1 MNRLIKFITLDIFK
15 SKSTIGYTLLLA
27 VFSWTVFGMEDN
39 ADKGVLTLLN
49 IMLLIIPLASII
61 FTTIYIYNSE
71 EFIDLMVSQPIKR
84 NKIWISLF
92 IGQGISQVMSFVIA
106 TGVPLLLFTPI
117 SIALSM
123 IWVGSVLSVIFTAI
137 AFLASALTRDKSKGI
152 GLSIILWLFFALL
165 FDGLILFLLFQ
176 FADYPIENAMIGIMM
191 LSPIDMARILI
202 LLQLNVSAL
211 LGYTGAVF
219 SNFFGTNFGTLISV
233 LVLLIWALLPFYLSL
248 RIFNKKDL

>member
-1 MNRLIKFITLDIFK
+1 MNRLIRFITLDILK
-15 SKSTIGYTLLLA
+15 SKTTIGYAVLLA
-27 VFSWTVFGMEDN
+27 VFSWSVFGMEN
-39 ADKGVLTLLN
+39 TADKGVLTVLN

-61 FTTIYIYNSE
+61 FSTIYIYNSE

-84 NKIWISLF
+84 SKIWISIFL
-92 IGQGISQVMSFVIA
+92 GQSISQLLAFVLA
-106 TGVPLLLFTPI
+106 TGIPLLIFAPLH
-117 SIALSM
+117 IALSM
-123 IWVGSVLSVIFTAI
+123 IWVGSMLSIIFIAM
-137 AFLASALTRDKSKGI
+137 AFLSSAITRDKSKGI

-176 FADYPIENAMIGIMM
+176 FADYPIENAMIVIMM

-202 LLQLNVSAL
+202 LLQLNISAL

-219 SNFFGTNFGTLISV
+219 SNFFGTFFGTLMSF
-233 LVLLIWALLPFYLSL
+233 LVLLIWVIFPFYLSL

>member
-1 MNRLIKFITLDIFK
+1 MNRLIRFITIDILK
-15 SKSTIGYTLLLA
+15 SKTTIGYALLLA
-27 VFSWTVFGMEDN
+27 VFSWSVFGMEDN

-84 NKIWISLF
+84 SKIWISLF
-92 IGQGISQVMSFVIA
+92 IGQGISQVLSFLIA
-106 TGVPLLLFTPI
+106 TGIPLLIFTPI
-117 SIALSM
+117 PIAISM
-123 IWVGSVLSVIFTAI
+123 LWVGSMLSLVFIAI

-191 LSPIDMARILI
+191 FSPVDMSRILI
-202 LLQLNVSAL
+202 LLQLDVSAL

-219 SNFFGTNFGTLISV
+219 SNFFGTFMGTIISIIVLI
-233 LVLLIWALLPFYLSL
+233 IWSFLPFYLSL
-248 RIFNKKDL
+248 KIFNKKDL